1 MVGIAAGASAC
12 ACECA
17 RGGKSTSIR
26 AIGKSERFNM
36 FDTSEI
42 TGCKREEEFYIKSA
56 LARSKIASAILKFRE
71 RRFASTAHLKKLRIS
86 IVQYLNTAPLVWGF
100 TNGPLAGKY
109 DLSFTVPSQCAEA
122 LRIGAADIAIIP
134 AIEYQ
139 RIPNLVVLP
148 DLAIASQNRVR
159 SLLIIAK
166 KPIEQ
171 VRSIALDRS
180 SRSTQALTRIL
191 AAEHWN
197 IDPEFFETE
206 PDLRMML
213 EKADAAMII
222 GDPALRISIAIEKK
236 STVGPQGR
244 AICQAATL
252 GMTSAEIF
260 HVYDVVGEW
269 RKFSSLPAVMAIWAA
284 RPEVVTPEVLADFTA
299 SRNFGLTQ
307 IAAISLEAARELEL
321 PQQALESYLRHNI
334 DFSLGEENRRGLER
348 YFHEAGKLGLIPR
361 DKKIAWATA
370 TKETAQV
377 SAK

>member
-1 MVGIAAGASAC
+1 MQ
-12 ACECA
+12 
-17 RGGKSTSIR
+17 
-26 AIGKSERFNM
+26 
-36 FDTSEI
+36 
-42 TGCKREEEFYIKSA
+42 
-56 LARSKIASAILKFRE
+56 
-71 RRFASTAHLKKLRIS
+71 KLRIS

-100 TNGPLAGKY
+100 TNGPLSGKY

-122 LRIGAADIAIIP
+122 LRAGAADIAIIP

-139 RIPNLVVLP
+139 RIPNLVVLS

-159 SLLIIAK
+159 SLLIVAK

-191 AAEHWN
+191 AEEYWKIA
-197 IDPEFFETE
+197 PEFSETD

-213 EKADAAMII
+213 DKADAAMLI
-222 GDPALRISIAIEKK
+222 GDPALRISMAIEKK
-236 STVGPQGR
+236 SAVSPQGR
-244 AICQAATL
+244 AVCQAAAL
-252 GMTSAEIF
+252 GMASAEIM

-284 RPEVVTPEVLADFTA
+284 RPEVISPEVLSDFAA

-307 IAAISLEAARELEL
+307 IAAICLAAAHELEL
-321 PQQALESYLRHNI
+321 PQQALESYLRYNI

-348 YFHEAGKLGLIPR
+348 YFHEAAKLGLIAR
-361 DKKIAWATA
+361 DKKIAWASA
-370 TKETAQV
+370 AKEAPV

>member
-1 MVGIAAGASAC
+1 MP
-12 ACECA
+12 
-17 RGGKSTSIR
+17 
-26 AIGKSERFNM
+26 
-36 FDTSEI
+36 
-42 TGCKREEEFYIKSA
+42 
-56 LARSKIASAILKFRE
+56 
-71 RRFASTAHLKKLRIS
+71 KLRIS
-86 IVQYLNTAPLVWGF
+86 IVKYLNTAPLVWGF

-122 LRIGAADIAIIP
+122 LRTGAADIAIIP

-159 SLLIIAK
+159 SLLIVAK

-191 AAEHWN
+191 AAEHWK

-206 PDLRMML
+206 PDLRAML
-213 EKADAAMII
+213 EKADAAMLI
-222 GDPALRISIAIEKK
+222 GDPALRISIVIEKK
-236 STVGPQGR
+236 SAVSAQGR
-244 AICQAATL
+244 AVCQAATL
-252 GMTSAEIF
+252 GFTSAEIF

-269 RKFSSLPAVMAIWAA
+269 RKFTSLPAVMAVWAA
-284 RPEVVTPEVLADFTA
+284 RPDVVTPEVLSDFAA
-299 SRNFGLTQ
+299 SRDFGLTQ
-307 IAAISLEAARELEL
+307 IAAIGLQAARELEL
-321 PQQALESYLRHNI
+321 PQQVLESYLRQNI

-348 YFHEAGKLGLIPR
+348 CFHEAAKLGLIPS

-370 TKETAQV
+370 AKEAAQV

>member
-1 MVGIAAGASAC
+1 MQ
-12 ACECA
+12 
-17 RGGKSTSIR
+17 
-26 AIGKSERFNM
+26 
-36 FDTSEI
+36 
-42 TGCKREEEFYIKSA
+42 
-56 LARSKIASAILKFRE
+56 
-71 RRFASTAHLKKLRIS
+71 KLRIS

-122 LRIGAADIAIIP
+122 LRAGTADIAIIP

-139 RIPNLVVLP
+139 RIPGLVVLP

-159 SLLIIAK
+159 SLLIISK

-191 AAEHWN
+191 ASEHWK

-206 PDLRMML
+206 PDLRAML
-213 EKADAAMII
+213 EKADAAMLI

-236 STVGPQGR
+236 STVSPRGR
-244 AICQAATL
+244 AVCQAATL
-252 GMTSAEIF
+252 GITSSEIF

-269 RKFSSLPAVMAIWAA
+269 RKFSSLPAVMAVWAA
-284 RPEVVTPEVLADFTA
+284 RPEVVTPEVLADFSA
-299 SRNFGLTQ
+299 SRHFGLTQ
-307 IAAISLEAARELEL
+307 IAAICQGAAHELEL
-321 PQQALESYLRHNI
+321 PQSALESYLRQNI

-348 YFHEAGKLGLIPR
+348 YFHEAARLGLIPIE
-361 DKKIAWATA
+361 KKIEWATA
-370 TKETAQV
+370 PKETAQV